1 VFTEEKVGS
10 AGFIPNFDILAV
22 GAVHHHLRLFVNIY
36 ENA

>member
-1 VFTEEKVGS
+1 VFAEEKVGS

-22 GAVHHHLRLFVNIY
+22 GTVHHHLRLFVNIY